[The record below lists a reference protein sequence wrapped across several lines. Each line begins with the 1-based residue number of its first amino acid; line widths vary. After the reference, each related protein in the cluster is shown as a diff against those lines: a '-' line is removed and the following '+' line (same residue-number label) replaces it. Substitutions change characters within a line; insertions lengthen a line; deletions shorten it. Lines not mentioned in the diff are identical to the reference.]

1 MMKPLADIR
10 VVDLTRIIAGPFC
23 AMLLGDLGAD
33 VVKIEGPHEG
43 DPIRHIG
50 AQVND
55 LSWYFAGFN
64 RNKRSVV
71 LDLRSPEGFATLEKM
86 IARADVLL
94 QNYRPG
100 VLDEM
105 GLTKHRLE
113 QLNPR
118 LIVAGIN
125 GYGSTGP
132 YADRPAFDFVV
143 QAMSGFLS
151 VNGNEGEPPL
161 RTGTPISDI
170 MAGLY
175 TALGIV
181 SAVRARDLD
190 RDHGGAGAGQRVEA
204 SMLGALMSSFAY
216 LASDHL
222 ATGELPQRTG
232 NDHPIAAP
240 YGLFDASDGQIAVAP
255 STQAVL
261 DKFLR
266 VIGLPDLCSDP
277 RFATNALRRA
287 NRPQLNALINAQ
299 VRNDTRARWVARL
312 NDAGVPCGVV
322 QNLAQAL
329 NDPQVLHQE
338 LVIEV
343 EHPGHGPVRMLGF
356 PIKFSETPCE
366 VARPAPRHGEHTA
379 QVMGEWGIFPDK
391 EPQ

>member
-33 VVKIEGPHEG
+33 VVKIEGPYEG

-71 LDLRSPEGFATLEKM
+71 LDLRSPEGFATLETM

-181 SAVRARDLD
+181 SALRARDLD

-299 VRNDTRARWVARL
+299 VRNDTGPAGSRA
-312 NDAGVPCGVV
+312 
-322 QNLAQAL
+322 
-329 NDPQVLHQE
+329 
-338 LVIEV
+338 
-343 EHPGHGPVRMLGF
+343 
-356 PIKFSETPCE
+356 
-366 VARPAPRHGEHTA
+366 
-379 QVMGEWGIFPDK
+379 
-391 EPQ
+391 

>member
-1 MMKPLADIR
+1 
-10 VVDLTRIIAGPFC
+10 
-23 AMLLGDLGAD
+23 
-33 VVKIEGPHEG
+33 
-43 DPIRHIG
+43 
-50 AQVND
+50 
-55 LSWYFAGFN
+55 
-64 RNKRSVV
+64 
-71 LDLRSPEGFATLEKM
+71 
-86 IARADVLL
+86 
-94 QNYRPG
+94 
-100 VLDEM
+100 
-105 GLTKHRLE
+105 
-113 QLNPR
+113 
-118 LIVAGIN
+118 
-125 GYGSTGP
+125 
-132 YADRPAFDFVV
+132 
-143 QAMSGFLS
+143 
-151 VNGNEGEPPL
+151 
-161 RTGTPISDI
+161 
-170 MAGLY
+170 
-175 TALGIV
+175 
-181 SAVRARDLD
+181 
-190 RDHGGAGAGQRVEA
+190 
-204 SMLGALMSSFAY
+204 MLGALMSSFAY

-299 VRNDTRARWVARL
+299 VRNDTRARWVSRL

-329 NDPQVLHQE
+329 TDPQVLHQE
-338 LVIEV
+338 LVLEV

-379 QVMGEWGIFPDK
+379 QVMRDWGIIPDK

>member
-1 MMKPLADIR
+1 MKPLADIR

-33 VVKIEGPHEG
+33 VVKIEGPQDG
-43 DPIRHIG
+43 DPIRNIG
-50 AQVND
+50 ARVNE

-86 IARADVLL
+86 IAHADVLL

-105 GLTKHRLE
+105 GLTAQRLE

-151 VNGNEGEPPL
+151 VNGNEGDPPL

-190 RDHGGAGAGQRVEA
+190 RQHGGAGSGQRVEA

-232 NDHPIAAP
+232 NDHPIASP
-240 YGLFDASDGQIAVAP
+240 YGLFEASDGQIAVAP

-266 VIGLPDLCSDP
+266 VIGLPQLCSDP

-287 NRPQLNALINAQ
+287 NRPELNALINAQ
-299 VRNDTRARWVARL
+299 VRNGTRAHWVARL
-312 NDAGVPCGVV
+312 NDAGVPCGIV

-343 EHPGHGPVRMLGF
+343 DHPGHGPVRMLGF
-356 PIKFSETPCE
+356 PVKFSGTPCE
-366 VARPAPRHGEHTA
+366 VSRPAPRHGEHTA
-379 QVMGEWGIFPDK
+379 QVMLEWGITPNK

>member
-1 MMKPLADIR
+1 
-10 VVDLTRIIAGPFC
+10 
-23 AMLLGDLGAD
+23 
-33 VVKIEGPHEG
+33 
-43 DPIRHIG
+43 
-50 AQVND
+50 
-55 LSWYFAGFN
+55 
-64 RNKRSVV
+64 
-71 LDLRSPEGFATLEKM
+71 
-86 IARADVLL
+86 
-94 QNYRPG
+94 
-100 VLDEM
+100 
-105 GLTKHRLE
+105 
-113 QLNPR
+113 
-118 LIVAGIN
+118 
-125 GYGSTGP
+125 
-132 YADRPAFDFVV
+132 
-143 QAMSGFLS
+143 
-151 VNGNEGEPPL
+151 
-161 RTGTPISDI
+161 
-170 MAGLY
+170 
-175 TALGIV
+175 
-181 SAVRARDLD
+181 
-190 RDHGGAGAGQRVEA
+190 
-204 SMLGALMSSFAY
+204 MLGALMSSFAY

-299 VRNDTRARWVARL
+299 VRKDTRARWVSRL

-366 VARPAPRHGEHTA
+366 VLRPAPRHGEHTA
-379 QVMGEWGIFPDK
+379 QVMREWEIFPDK